1 MATKAKHHSRSS
13 SQAPRSQSQSGRGQR
28 ERKTP
33 RRSSRELYDRAS
45 NRDLAQR
52 IEDIRRRCLTLEE
65 RYKSSVQRVAA
76 RLRPSAR
83 NLLHYVGLRQSDLRD
98 LQHDLAVRGLSSLG
112 RCDSHVMAA
121 LEAVLGVLGKLCG
134 RADLGRLAS
143 HAPVD
148 LEGGAARLRR
158 HARELFGPGSRKRWV
173 RIMVTMPAA
182 AAHDYSIVREMVVA
196 GMNVARVN
204 CAHDGPDVWQRIIGN
219 VRRAEKE
226 LGRSCRIMM
235 DLAGPKLRTGAV
247 ELGAR
252 IVSFQPERDERRWPI
267 SPAQVL
273 LHRGG
278 TATPHRE
285 QADAVLPI
293 TGDLV
298 VRARVEDEFRFQ
310 DSRRRRR
317 LLRVTAVE
325 SNGVLRTECYDS
337 AWVEANTPI
346 ELMRDGVVIG
356 TSTIGDLPAQ
366 PRPILLRIGD
376 TLWVT
381 TEAEIGRGA
390 VTAAHRRPARPAQIP
405 CTLDAIFSDARV
417 GHRILFD
424 DGKIEGVI
432 REVQCDRLRVSI
444 ERAAPQG
451 SKLRPEKG
459 INLPDTDLSIPA
471 LSEEDVINLRFAVKH
486 ADIVSLSFVHR
497 PEDVSLL
504 RQHLAGLGRPDM
516 AVVLKIETRAALRQ
530 LPRILLAGMQHTPLG
545 VMVARG
551 DLAVEAGWER
561 LSELQEDILWICE
574 AAHVPVIWATQV
586 LEGLAKKGLPS
597 RAEVTDAAMSA
608 RAECVMLNKGP
619 HILSAVRF
627 LDGVL
632 SRMQAHQYK
641 KRDLMRR
648 LEVTLG

>member
-1 MATKAKHHSRSS
+1 MSPLVKS
-13 SQAPRSQSQSGRGQR
+13 R
-28 ERKTP
+28 ERP
-33 RRSSRELYDRAS
+33 SLYDRVS
-45 NRDLAQR
+45 NRALARR
-52 IEDIRRRCLTLEE
+52 IEAIRRRCLALEE
-65 RYKSSVQRVAA
+65 RYASSVQRVAPG
-76 RLRPSAR
+76 LRPSAR

-112 RCDSHVMAA
+112 RCDSHVMSA
-121 LEAVLGVLGKLCG
+121 LEAVLRVLGQLSG
-134 RADLGRLAS
+134 RTNLERLAS
-143 HAPVD
+143 QAPVD

-158 HARELFGPGSRKRWV
+158 HARQLFGPGSKKRWV

-182 AAHDYSIVREMVVA
+182 AAHDYSMVREMVVA

-204 CAHDGPDVWQRIIGN
+204 CAHDAPDVWQRIIAN

-226 LGRSCRIMM
+226 LDRSCRIMM

-247 ELGAR
+247 ELGTP

-267 SPAQVL
+267 APAQVL
-273 LHRGG
+273 LHRAG
-278 TATPHRE
+278 TVAPHRE
-285 QADAVLPI
+285 QVDAVLPI
-293 TGDLV
+293 TGNLV
-298 VRARVEDEFRFQ
+298 DRARAEDEFRFQ

-325 SNGVLRTECYDS
+325 GDGVLRTECFDS

-346 ELMRDGVVIG
+346 ELMRDGVVVAA
-356 TSTIGDLPAQ
+356 STVGDLPAQ
-366 PRPILLRIGD
+366 PRPILLRVGD

-381 TEAEIGRGA
+381 TGAETGRNA
-390 VTAAHRRPARPAQIP
+390 VAATRHRPANPARIP
-405 CTLDAIFSDARV
+405 CTLDAVFSDARV

-432 REVQCDRLRVSI
+432 REVQFDRLRVVI
-444 ERAAPQG
+444 HRAAPQG

-471 LSEEDVINLRFAVKH
+471 LSGEDVANLQFAVEH
-486 ADIVSLSFVHR
+486 ADLVSLSFVHR
-497 PEDVSLL
+497 PEDVLLL
-504 RQHLAGLGRPDM
+504 RKHLADLGRPNM
-516 AVVLKIETRAALRQ
+516 AVVLKIETRAAVRQ
-530 LPRILLAGMQHTPLG
+530 LPGILLAGMQRSPLG

-597 RAEVTDAAMSA
+597 RAEITDAAMSA

-641 KRDLMRR
+641 KRDLMRQ